1 VTTRRPALPPSLR
14 RLWRGPR
21 TLQIGRDPARAL
33 VLDGVGPAEAAF
45 LGLLDGTR
53 ERAEALRDAA
63 DVGVPPQ
70 EAARLLALLEGSGL
84 LDDGAGDVTAVRRLA
99 PADRDRLGPDLACWA
114 LLRGGTAGAA
124 RALGRR
130 RAARV
135 AVAGTGRVA
144 RAVAHLLG
152 EAGVGRVCPRD
163 PATGDTLAVLCSDD
177 GALVPPELRD
187 RLLLAGVA
195 HLVAETYETLGSVGP
210 LVVPGRSPCLRC
222 LDLHR
227 RDRDPPLA
235 GGRGP
240 AHRTGVGPGEQRRRA
255 RRHGGRTRGAGGRRP
270 PRRSGRTLSAGGD
283 AHRGPAAGRR
293 AATTPVRGASRLR
306 MCLAGRPATR
316 SATHRMTEQ
325 VTMTR

>member
-1 VTTRRPALPPSLR
+1 MTTRRPALPPSLR
-14 RLWRGPR
+14 RLRRGPR

-45 LGLLDGTR
+45 LGLLDGPR

-63 DVGVPPQ
+63 EVGVPPQ
-70 EAARLLALLEGSGL
+70 EAARLLSLLEGSGL
-84 LDDGAGDVTAVRRLA
+84 LDDGAGDVTAVRRLT

-144 RAVAHLLG
+144 RAVADLLG
-152 EAGVGRVCPRD
+152 AAGVGQVAEQD

-177 GALVPPELRD
+177 GALVPPQLSD

-210 LVVPGRSPCLRC
+210 LVVPGRSACLRA
-222 LDLHR
+222 LPGPAPPR
-227 RDRDPPLA
+227 PPLA

-240 AHRTGVGPGEQRRRA
+240 AHRSGAGPGEQRRRA
-255 RRHGGRTRGAGGRRP
+255 RRHGWPHTRRWRPSPTSTTRPHPLRWRGRSPSSGWPDGGLRR
-270 PRRSGRTLSAGGD
+270 RRF
-283 AHRGPAAGRR
+283 
-293 AATTPVRGASRLR
+293 
-306 MCLAGRPATR
+306 
-316 SATHRMTEQ
+316 ATHPACGCAWPGVRQ
-325 VTMTR
+325 SGQQPAG

>member
-1 VTTRRPALPPSLR
+1 MTTRRPALPLSLR

-21 TLQIGRDPARAL
+21 TLQIGHDPARAL

-53 ERAEALRDAA
+53 ERAEALREAA
-63 DVGVPPQ
+63 AVGVPPQ
-70 EAARLLALLEGSGL
+70 GAARLLSLLEGSGL

-99 PADRDRLGPDLACWA
+99 PADRDRLGPDLARWA
-114 LLRGGTAGAA
+114 LPRGGTAGAA
-124 RALGRR
+124 QALGRR

-152 EAGVGRVCPRD
+152 EAGVGRVCPRN
-163 PATGDTLAVLCSDD
+163 PATGDTRAVLCSDD

-210 LVVPGRSPCLRC
+210 LVVPGRGPCLRC

-227 RDRDPPLA
+227 RDRDPRWPVVAAQLT
-235 GGRGP
+235 GP
-240 AHRTGVGPGEQRRRA
+240 ASVPVSSDTVLAATVAAHAALAAVAHLDDPAAPSPLEGTLTEVRLPDGGLRRRRFA
-255 RRHGGRTRGAGGRRP
+255 
-270 PRRSGRTLSAGGD
+270 
-283 AHRGPAAGRR
+283 AHPACGCAWPGVRQPGPQPTG
-293 AATTPVRGASRLR
+293 
-306 MCLAGRPATR
+306 
-316 SATHRMTEQ
+316 
-325 VTMTR
+325 

>member
-33 VLDGVGPAEAAF
+33 VLDGVGPAEVAF

-53 ERAEALRDAA
+53 ERAAALRAA
-63 DVGVPPQ
+63 TEVGVPPS
-70 EAARLLALLEGSGL
+70 EAARLLQLLEGSGL

-114 LLRGGTAGAA
+114 LVRGGTEAAA

-130 RAARV
+130 QAAQV
-135 AVAGTGRVA
+135 AVTGGGRVA
-144 RAVAHLLG
+144 RTVADLLA
-152 EAGVGRVCPRD
+152 EAGVGRVAARG
-163 PATGDTLAVLCSDD
+163 PAAGDALAVLCSDD

-227 RDRDPPLA
+227 RDRDPRWPVVAAQLT
-235 GGRGP
+235 GP
-240 AHRTGVGPGEQRRRA
+240 APVLMSNDSVLAAVVAAHATL
-255 RRHGGRTRGAGGRRP
+255 GAV
-270 PRRSGRTLSAGGD
+270 
-283 AHRGPAAGRR
+283 AH
-293 AATTPVRGASRLR
+293 LDD
-306 MCLAGRPATR
+306 PATR
-316 SATHRMTEQ
+316 SPLEGAMTEFRLPDGGLRRRRFAAHPACGCAWPAVQ
-325 VTMTR
+325 QPTG

>member
-1 VTTRRPALPPSLR
+1 VSTSRPALPPSLR

-53 ERAEALRDAA
+53 ERAVALLEAAA
-63 DVGVPPQ
+63 VGVPPS
-70 EAARLLALLEGSGL
+70 EAARLLRLLEGSGL
-84 LDDGAGDVTAVRRLA
+84 LDDGAGDVTPVRLLP

-114 LLRGGTAGAA
+114 LLRGGTAAAA
-124 RALGRR
+124 RALARR

-135 AVAGTGRVA
+135 AVAGPGRVA
-144 RAVAHLLG
+144 SAVVDLLG
-152 EAGVGRVCPRD
+152 EAGVGRVAARD

-195 HLVAETYETLGSVGP
+195 HLVAETYETLGLVGP
-210 LVVPGRSPCLRC
+210 LVVPGHSPCLRC

-227 RDRDPPLA
+227 RDRDPRWPVVAAQLT
-235 GGRGP
+235 GP
-240 AHRTGVGPGEQRRRA
+240 APVPVSSDSLLAATVAAHAALAAVAHLDDPTAPSPLEGTLTELRLPDGGLRRRRFA
-255 RRHGGRTRGAGGRRP
+255 AHPACGCAWPGGQP
-270 PRRSGRTLSAGGD
+270 
-283 AHRGPAAGRR
+283 
-293 AATTPVRGASRLR
+293 PVRQPTG
-306 MCLAGRPATR
+306 
-316 SATHRMTEQ
+316 
-325 VTMTR
+325 